1 MYSLVKVKGYVQPLC
16 QISMDHCP
24 TAEPTDLSIPCQ
36 GLEDLPRW
44 DLSHRFLK
52 DKERKRKT
60 ERRKRGRGRKERRR
74 RKKRRRKRRRKRKN
88 LFSVASWE

>member
-60 ERRKRGRGRKERRR
+60 KRRGERGGRGEEGGRRGGGGKRGGDRREGRGKTY
-74 RKKRRRKRRRKRKN
+74 
-88 LFSVASWE
+88 SQ